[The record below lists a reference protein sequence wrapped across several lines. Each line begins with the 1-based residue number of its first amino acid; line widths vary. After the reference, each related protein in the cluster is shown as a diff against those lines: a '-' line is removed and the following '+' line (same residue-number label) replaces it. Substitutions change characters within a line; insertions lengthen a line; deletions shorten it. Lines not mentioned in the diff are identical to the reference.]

1 MRTVSFIEKIGFG
14 RLVVACGLSLYA
26 AMIGG
31 LVGVAGM
38 PHVPVLH
45 ALGVPALDVPFMDL
59 HGVAAWCEAD
69 SRGVDPSKVQTRIL
83 RPDGNLQP
91 NFLMNYP
98 PMVLSLRYAGLT
110 PERVVEFGILLGAIY
125 VIAAMCLVGH
135 CDLKDGI
142 LWALLLASPL
152 SLLVVERANLDIV
165 VFACFAIALMLR
177 GSLLA
182 SGGSILLAGLLKL
195 YPAAGLAALW
205 MSGKRYARLAA
216 AGFCGLMLLYI
227 FTLLP
232 RLSSISGSLQDQSK
246 SSFGADV
253 MVDILLAHGVLGG
266 GVASLASTGM
276 KVLALIFAILGIV
289 GGFFLGKS
297 GPGVSVSERS
307 MVSFWLAA
315 PMSIVLF
322 ILSNQMD
329 YKWIFLLFIVP
340 VVFELIK
347 NSSRFVGLVARIWLV
362 ALGVYSYWSFFSG
375 EESLRNALLKQAVMW
390 GVFLA
395 SAVLTGVMLA
405 ARSFSSRSS
414 Q

>member
-1 MRTVSFIEKIGFG
+1 MKAVSLFQRIGVG
-14 RLVVACGLSLYA
+14 RLVVAGVLALSASML
-26 AMIGG
+26 GG
-31 LVGVAGM
+31 LVGIAGV
-38 PHVPVLH
+38 PHVPLLH
-45 ALGVPALDVPFMDL
+45 GLGVPALEVPFMDL

-69 SRGVDPSKVQTRIL
+69 SRGVDPSNVQTRIL
-83 RPDGNLQP
+83 LPDGNLQP

-110 PERVVEFGILLGAIY
+110 PDRVVVFGILLGAVY
-125 VIAAMCLVGH
+125 VAAAMCLMGH
-135 CDLKDGI
+135 CDLRHGI

-165 VFACFAIALMLR
+165 VFACFALALMLR

-182 SGGSILLAGLLKL
+182 SGGSILVAGLLKL
-195 YPAAGLAALW
+195 YPAAGFAAVW
-205 MSGKRYARLAA
+205 MSGKRHARISA
-216 AGFCGLMLLYI
+216 AGFCGLMLVYI
-227 FTLLP
+227 LTLLP
-232 RLSSISGSLQDQSK
+232 RLSAISGSLQDQSK

-253 MVDILLAHGVLGG
+253 MVDIFLAHGVLGETI
-266 GVASLASTGM
+266 APLASSGM
-276 KVLALIFAILGIV
+276 KVLALISAILGIA

-297 GPGVSVSERS
+297 SPGVSVSERS
-307 MVSFWLAA
+307 MVAFWLAA

-340 VVFELIK
+340 VVFEVMK
-347 NSSRFVGLVARIWLV
+347 NSSRLVGLLAKVWLM
-362 ALGVYSYWSFFSG
+362 AMGIYSYWTFFSG

-395 SAVLTGVMLA
+395 SVVLTGVMLA